1 MPLSNSETRLGR
13 AYLETYY
20 PSRFDEMAFQK
31 ALGAIADHFG
41 SGQSTLDVAA
51 FSARYGLGH
60 EVIENASIL
69 FHLCSVAES
78 IGRLGASAPTVLD
91 VGGGPTMYQHIP
103 LSLIAEKI
111 IHAEPLEENRQE
123 ILDYLSGVETAY
135 DWNAYIRATQIFI
148 ASRST
153 KFPILSRRLS
163 ELIDLAS
170 EKGTLVPEEA
180 WRVLMTDVISGR
192 VVPCDAF
199 RSDLELSD
207 GSALRSALL
216 AADMTDGATLVE
228 SNFLLESAT
237 DSIAEWH
244 AGLDALLGKAV
255 SGGFFSMMAIR
266 NACWYRSGEERVPA
280 VPVDESF
287 LKQEIERRGFSVV
300 QVRIL
305 TGSDSES
312 FGYDGMVFLLA
323 NKNMA

>member
-111 IHAEPLEENRQE
+111 IHAEPLEENR
-123 ILDYLSGVETAY
+123 
-135 DWNAYIRATQIFI
+135 QIFI